1 MSHGTHAVQHEV
13 EHQVKHED
21 GHGNG
26 DGHGH
31 GEGHGPADAGLSLN
45 KRVALLIAVIALF
58 LAFSETLGK
67 SAQTNALNFQ
77 IEASNLWNFFQA
89 KNIRRTLT
97 LVAGEEMK
105 VNMVGLTDEARRAAM
120 VKQIDEWTK
129 AAARYRSE
137 PEAAGGKGEG
147 TTELARRAL
156 EQQKLRDDALAKYH
170 HYEVASAAFQI
181 GIVLASATVI
191 TGIVMLSYLAA
202 GLGLLGIAFMAI
214 GLLAPHAVHLF

>member
-1 MSHGTHAVQHEV
+1 MAHATHAVQHEV
-13 EHQVKHED
+13 EHRVKHGEE
-21 GHGNG
+21 H
-26 DGHGH
+26 GHGH
-31 GEGHGPADAGLSLN
+31 DEGGDIVTTRN

-67 SAQTNALNFQ
+67 SAQTNALNHQ

-97 LVAGEEMK
+97 LVASEEMK
-105 VNMVGLTDEARRAAM
+105 VNLAGSVEEPRKVAM
-120 VKQIDEWTK
+120 TRQLDEWTK
-129 AAARYRSE
+129 TAARYRSE

-147 TTELARRAL
+147 TGELARRAV
-156 EQQKLRDDALAKYH
+156 EEQKLRDTALAKYH

-181 GIVLASATVI
+181 GIVLASSTVI
-191 TGIVMLSYLAA
+191 TGIVLLSYLAA
-202 GLGLLGIAFMAI
+202 GLGLVGIGFMAI

>member
-13 EHQVKHED
+13 EHKIQHEEEHGG
-21 GHGNG
+21 GH
-26 DGHGH
+26 
-31 GEGHGPADAGLSLN
+31 ADSKDTN

-67 SAQTNALNFQ
+67 SAQTSALNHQ

-89 KNIRRTLT
+89 KNIRRTAT
-97 LVAGEEMK
+97 IVAAEQSRL
-105 VNMVGLTDEARRAAM
+105 GLIGASDETQKAAIA
-120 VKQIDEWTK
+120 KQVDEWTK
-129 AAARYRSE
+129 TAARYRSE

-147 TTELARRAL
+147 TVELARRAVE
-156 EQQKLRDDALAKYH
+156 EQHLRDTALARYH

-191 TGIVMLSYLAA
+191 TGMVALSFLAG
-202 GLGLLGIAFMAI
+202 GLGLVGLGFMAI
-214 GLLAPHAVHLF
+214 GLFAPHAVHLF